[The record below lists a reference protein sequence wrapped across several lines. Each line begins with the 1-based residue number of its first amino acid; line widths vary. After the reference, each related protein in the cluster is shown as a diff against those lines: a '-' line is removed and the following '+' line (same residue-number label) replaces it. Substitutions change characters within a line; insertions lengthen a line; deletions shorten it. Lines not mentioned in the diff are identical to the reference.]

1 MAKPRD
7 SMLALKYLGG
17 LTRSLAIC
25 DGPPDCTYKVA
36 YEEAGALLAKLGES
50 A

>member
-25 DGPPDCTYKVA
+25 DGPPRLHLQSGLRGGGRA
-36 YEEAGALLAKLGES
+36 PG
-50 A
+50 